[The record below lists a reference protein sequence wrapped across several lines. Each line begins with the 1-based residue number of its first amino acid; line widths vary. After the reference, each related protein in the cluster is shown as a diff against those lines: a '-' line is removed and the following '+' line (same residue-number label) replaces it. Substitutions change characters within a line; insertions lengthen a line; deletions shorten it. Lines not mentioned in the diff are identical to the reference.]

1 MEFRILDKS
10 DYAAYKILI
19 NDFRK
24 TEFSE
29 KQFEETLDYI
39 QKFGNIYVG
48 TLSGELIVTGTL
60 LFEKKLIFDTCTL
73 AHIED
78 VCVKASHRRL
88 GYGKLL
94 IKYLLMIAKNSGCYK
109 VTLDCSDA
117 NVEFYKA
124 CGLNN
129 RGHQMCELTQNL

>member
-1 MEFRILDKS
+1 MEFRVLTKS

-39 QKFGNIYVG
+39 QKIGNIWIG
-48 TLSGELIVTGTL
+48 IISGELVVTGTIF
-60 LFEKKLIFDTCTL
+60 FEKKLIFDTCIS

-78 VCVKASHRRL
+78 VCVKASYRRH

-94 IKYLLMIAKNSGCYK
+94 IKHLLNEAKTNKCYK
-109 VTLDCSDA
+109 VTLDCSDE

-124 CGLNN
+124 CGLNR
-129 RGHQMCELTQNL
+129 RGNQMCELIQNL